1 MYQLVLFDFD
11 GTLTTPGAIDFAAI
25 RHDIQCHPEMDILAF
40 IDTLDAPSRV
50 VADATVDR
58 YEQVAAARA
67 RPNDHAEDVLQQLA
81 GYGVAAGII
90 TRNNRRGLERSLEN
104 FPVLSVDH
112 FDVIITRDDAL
123 PPKPDPA
130 AVFAAAERTGTDL
143 QNVMMV
149 GDYLFDIACGRA
161 AGVTTVWLQ
170 SEHWTPDAAA
180 PPDHTVLSLAEL
192 PPLVLGDP

>member
-11 GTLTTPGAIDFAAI
+11 GTLTAPGAIDSAAI
-25 RHDIQCHPEMDILAF
+25 RRDINCHPEMDILAF
-40 IDTLDAPSRV
+40 IDTLDAPSRAA
-50 VADATVDR
+50 ADTIIDR
-58 YEQVAAARA
+58 HEQVAAARA
-67 RPNDHAEDVLQQLA
+67 RPNDHAEEVLQQLA
-81 GYGVAAGII
+81 GHGVASGIV

-104 FPVLSVDH
+104 FPALSADH
-112 FDVIITRDDAL
+112 FEVIITRDDAL

-143 QNVMMV
+143 RKVMMV

-170 SEHWTPDAAA
+170 SDHCTPDAEA
-180 PPDHTVLSLAEL
+180 PPDHIILSLAEL
-192 PPLVLGDP
+192 PPLVLGGP

>member
-11 GTLTTPGAIDFAAI
+11 GTLTAPGAIDFAAI
-25 RHDIQCHPEMDILAF
+25 RRDINCHPGMDILAF
-40 IDTLDAPSRV
+40 IDTLDAASRI
-50 VADATVDR
+50 AAEAIIDR
-58 YEQVAAARA
+58 HEQAAAARA
-67 RPNDHAEDVLQQLA
+67 CPNDHAEEVLQQLA
-81 GYGVAAGII
+81 AHGVVAGII

-104 FPVLSVDH
+104 FPALSTDH

-170 SEHWTPDAAA
+170 SDHCTPDTDA

-192 PPLVLGDP
+192 PSLVLDGP